1 MLKTKRIDNIIYLM
15 KFKSFYIVQAFIIVI
30 LILSGCA
37 TTKPDTNVIQP
48 TSEEISKEIRLTEFI
63 LGPGDVVEI
72 TVYRYDDLKRTIPID
87 TSGKISY
94 PLIGDIQAGGLSIF
108 QLRDNIR
115 DGLLEYFKDPQVS
128 VSIKSVQSQ
137 KVYVLGEV
145 VRPGVFA
152 FDTPMSAIE
161 AISSAGGFTKDAK
174 DNSVMVIRGNRDN
187 PQLIKLDL
195 ENALKKGNVAQNI
208 QLQKSDIV
216 FVPATF
222 IADASKFAVY
232 LRNLLWPVL
241 LFEESII
248 RGKDVG
254 DVLSNKDTTTNR
266 NIIITTPPV
275 E

>member
-1 MLKTKRIDNIIYLM
+1 MNLR
-15 KFKSFYIVQAFIIVI
+15 SFYIAVTLASIFF
-30 LILSGCA
+30 LILCGCA
-37 TTKPDTNVIQP
+37 TTESTSKAIQP
-48 TSEEISKEIRLTEFI
+48 LPEETTKEIKLTEFI
-63 LGPGDVVEI
+63 LGPGDTVEI
-72 TVYRYDDLKRTIPID
+72 TVYRHDDLKRTVPID
-87 TSGKISY
+87 TSGRISY
-94 PLIGDIQAGGLSIF
+94 PLVGDIQAGGLSIF
-108 QLRDNIR
+108 QLRDKIR
-115 DGLLEYFKDPQVS
+115 DGLSEYIKEPQVTVS
-128 VSIKSVQSQ
+128 VTSVQSQ

-152 FDTPMSAIE
+152 LDTPMSAVE

-195 ENALKKGNVAQNI
+195 KDALKKGNVAQNI

-222 IADASKFAVY
+222 IADASRFAVY

-254 DVLSNKDTTTNR
+254 DVLSGKDTTGNST
-266 NIIITTPPV
+266 IIIERPP

>member
-1 MLKTKRIDNIIYLM
+1 MILRRFFISNVAL
-15 KFKSFYIVQAFIIVI
+15 AFISF

-37 TTKPDTNVIQP
+37 TTEPASKAIQP
-48 TSEEISKEIRLTEFI
+48 SSEEISKEIRLTEFI
-63 LGPGDVVEI
+63 LGPGDIVEI
-72 TVYRYDDLKRTIPID
+72 TVYRYNDLTRTIPID

-94 PLIGDIQAGGLSIF
+94 PLIGDIQAAGLSIF
-108 QLRDNIR
+108 QLRDKIR

-152 FDTPMSAIE
+152 LNTPMSAIE
-161 AISSAGGFTKDAK
+161 AISSAGGFTTDAK
-174 DNSVMVIRGNRDN
+174 DGSVMVIRGNKDN

-195 ENALKKGNVAQNI
+195 RSALKEGDVAQNI
-208 QLQKSDIV
+208 QLQGSDIV

-222 IADASKFAVY
+222 IADASRFAVY

-241 LFEESII
+241 LSEEII
-248 RGKDVG
+248 VRGKDVT
-254 DVLSNKDTTTNR
+254 DVLRGKDTSGRTV
-266 NIIITTPPV
+266 IIERPPQ
-275 E
+275 